1 MTDSSPAN
9 PLAALAFISAPAVLT
24 NASCVLLFGAGNR
37 YARAVDRM
45 HELARLVDGLSDLEG
60 EEAALRVVQLQ
71 AAEDRALYIVRALS
85 CFYGSVAAFV
95 ASTLASLLGAIAASH
110 GNSSPVSLAFVAG
123 LAAGSIGV
131 LSMIS
136 GSLLL
141 VMETRASFAVLRKE
155 KSFVSRR
162 LKCRGLTLKSGRTEL
177 GTQKPQPH

>member
-1 MTDSSPAN
+1 MDPSSTN

-45 HELARLVDGLSDLEG
+45 HELVTLVDGLTSLAD
-60 EEAALRVVQLQ
+60 EEAQLRVVQLQ

-95 ASTLASLLGAIAASH
+95 GSTLISLLGAIA
-110 GNSSPVSLAFVAG
+110 VAHVTNFSANLTFSIG
-123 LAAGSIGV
+123 LIVGSIGV

-141 VMETRASFAVLRKE
+141 VIETRASFTVLRQE
-155 KSFVSRR
+155 KTVVSHRLNRR
-162 LKCRGLTLKSGRTEL
+162 GV
-177 GTQKPQPH
+177 P